1 MELALRPEVPCP
13 RAEGR
18 PPILTVTSPEFH
30 LLHALLYPADGYS
43 TVDRRE
49 RRTLGSDSIGDSSEK
64 ELLKPDLGRKAPPP
78 GPSRPSVRLVDA
90 VGDAKP
96 QPVDSWV

>member
-18 PPILTVTSPEFH
+18 SPILTVTSPEFH
-30 LLHALLYPADGYS
+30 LLRALLYPTDGYS

-64 ELLKPDLGRKAPPP
+64 ELLKVSDKKQVPREA
-78 GPSRPSVRLVDA
+78 
-90 VGDAKP
+90 
-96 QPVDSWV
+96 

>member
-30 LLHALLYPADGYS
+30 LLHALFYPTDGYS

-64 ELLKPDLGRKAPPP
+64 ELLKVSDKKQVPRED
-78 GPSRPSVRLVDA
+78 
-90 VGDAKP
+90 
-96 QPVDSWV
+96 